1 MSKHRRR
8 YTAEFKRNAVKR
20 VLEDGVTKSQ
30 VGRELDVNPNTIAKW
45 QREYMVDPDE
55 SFPGLGRM
63 KPADAELARVK
74 KEHARLREELII
86 VKKAAV
92 YFAKE
97 SQ

>member
-30 VGRELDVNPNTIAKW
+30 VGRELDVNPNTISKW
-45 QREYMVDPDE
+45 QREYMADPEE

-63 KPADAELARVK
+63 KPVDAELARVK
-74 KEHARLREELII
+74 KENAQLREELLI